1 MTVSAWP
8 RGARALLLAGS
19 FLLGAVAARADGWR
33 HWDFEGLSFD
43 APAELKPFDGKGP
56 GPIGPGTREW
66 GGLPLTPSPGGA
78 VERSLFVHLSWGD
91 RAEGYAASGSMKTTV
106 MDVVV
111 AGRAARRIEFV
122 NKDQYNDQ
130 HGIDVVITEP
140 TVYGKRLA
148 LTCRGPSK
156 KWATHQT
163 VCDRIVD
170 SLVIREAPPGDGGT
184 VVVDGGAATGSPPI
198 GSPPSGTPSSGSS
211 SGKASPP
218 DPTGAPSGAT
228 ADASPPTPPDSAK
241 PTLSPP
247 EGGKPTATP
256 QSPPGPVTIAPT
268 GRRVALVIGNGAYR
282 AAPKLPTP
290 AMDAARMKAKLTALG
305 FEVIA
310 SADLARSGMT
320 GDLAAFY
327 AKAKGAEVALFYFSG
342 HGIQVRGHNYLL
354 PTDADFSEPGA
365 ALDVEARAVDLEK
378 FLQAAGEAKTVLA
391 FIDACRDNPVVE
403 EKLAQTFYKGL
414 GGPTKGLAV
423 IPKEQVR
430 PNQFIV
436 FASEEGKTAET
447 GAADVSV
454 FTAALLDNL
463 GRPGEDIALAYRKI
477 RSAVESATGGR
488 QSPRSVDDLRNEM
501 VLAPV
506 K

>member
-1 MTVSAWP
+1 MTASATIP
-8 RGARALLLAGS
+8 GLPALLLAAGL
-19 FLLGAVAARADGWR
+19 FGGLAVSPAAAEGWR
-33 HWDFEGLSFD
+33 HWDFEGLAFD
-43 APAELKPFDGKGP
+43 APGELKPFDGGGP
-56 GPIGPGTREW
+56 GPLGPGTGDW
-66 GGLPLTPSPGGA
+66 GGLPLTASPGGA
-78 VERSLFVHLSWGD
+78 VERSLFVNLSWGD
-91 RAEGYAASGSMKTTV
+91 HAEGYSASGSMKTTAT
-106 MDVVV
+106 DVVI
-111 AGRAARRIEFV
+111 AGRAAKRIEFV
-122 NKDQYNDQ
+122 NKDRYNDQ
-130 HGIDVVITEP
+130 HGIDVVIDEP

-156 KWATHQT
+156 KWATYQA

-184 VVVDGGAATGSPPI
+184 VVVDGGAATG
-198 GSPPSGTPSSGSS
+198 TPSSGSP
-211 SGKASPP
+211 SGKVSPP
-218 DPTGAPSGAT
+218 DPSGSLSGAT
-228 ADASPPTPPDSAK
+228 AGTPPPTPPTPSD
-241 PTLSPP
+241 T
-247 EGGKPTATP
+247 GKSTAT
-256 QSPPGPVTIAPT
+256 SNSPGPVVIAPT

-290 AMDAARMKAKLTALG
+290 AMDAVKMRTKLAALG
-305 FEVIA
+305 FEVI
-310 SADLARSGMT
+310 SGTDLARSAMT

-327 AKAKGAEVALFYFSG
+327 AGAKGADVALFYFSG

-354 PTDADFSEPGA
+354 PTDADFSQPGA

-447 GAADVSV
+447 GAGDVSV

-477 RSAVESATGGR
+477 RSAVEGATGGR

>member
-1 MTVSAWP
+1 MTVSATT
-8 RGARALLLAGS
+8 RGLPALLLAAG
-19 FLLGAVAARADGWR
+19 LLGGQVVAPAHAEGWR
-33 HWDFEGLSFD
+33 HWDFEGLAFD
-43 APAELKPFDGKGP
+43 APGEMKPFDGGGP
-56 GPIGPGTREW
+56 GPVGPGTGEW
-66 GGLPLTPSPGGA
+66 GGLPLTASPGGA
-78 VERSLFVHLSWGD
+78 VERSLFVFLQWGD
-91 RAEGYAASGSMKTTV
+91 RAEGYSASGSMKTTA
-106 MDVVV
+106 MDVVI
-111 AGRAARRIEFV
+111 AGRAAKRIEFV

-130 HGIDVVITEP
+130 HGIDVVIAAP
-140 TVYGKRLA
+140 TVYGRRLA

-156 KWATHQT
+156 KWATYQPI
-163 VCDRIVD
+163 CDRIVD

-184 VVVDGGAATGSPPI
+184 VVVDGGAATGSPPT
-198 GSPPSGTPSSGSS
+198 GAPSSGSS
-211 SGKASPP
+211 SGKAPP
-218 DPTGAPSGAT
+218 HDASGAPSGAS
-228 ADASPPTPPDSAK
+228 DGASPTPPTD
-241 PTLSPP
+241 
-247 EGGKPTATP
+247 GGKPIVTQSEGSKTTATP
-256 QSPPGPVTIAPT
+256 QSPPEPVKITPT

-290 AMDAARMKAKLTALG
+290 AMDAARMKAKLAALG
-305 FEVIA
+305 FEVVA
-310 SADLARSGMT
+310 GTDLARAGMT

-327 AKAKGAEVALFYFSG
+327 AAAKGADVALFYFSG

-447 GAADVSV
+447 GAGDVSV
-454 FTAALLDNL
+454 FTAALLDHL

-477 RSAVESATGGR
+477 RSTVESATGGR

-501 VLAPV
+501 VLSPV

>member
-1 MTVSAWP
+1 MSGSVWH

-19 FLLGAVAARADGWR
+19 FLFGAVAARAEGWR
-33 HWDFEGLSFD
+33 RWDFEGLTFD
-43 APAELKPFDGKGP
+43 APGELKPFDGKGP
-56 GPIGPGTREW
+56 GPIGADVADW
-66 GGLPLTPSPGGA
+66 GGLPLTASPGGA
-78 VERSLFVHLSWGD
+78 VERSLFVHLDWSAG
-91 RAEGYAASGSMKTTV
+91 AAGYAASGSMKTTV
-106 MDVVV
+106 IDVVI

-130 HGIDVVITEP
+130 HGIDVVISEP
-140 TVYGKRLA
+140 TVYGRRLA

-156 KWATHQT
+156 KWAAYQSI
-163 VCDRIVD
+163 CDRIVD

-184 VVVDGGAATGSPPI
+184 VVVDGGAATG
-198 GSPPSGTPSSGSS
+198 
-211 SGKASPP
+211 ASPP
-218 DPTGAPSGAT
+218 A
-228 ADASPPTPPDSAK
+228 PPDGGK

-247 EGGKPTATP
+247 EPGKATATP
-256 QSPPGPVTIAPT
+256 QSPPEPATTAPT

-290 AMDAARMKAKLTALG
+290 TMDATRMKTKLAALG
-305 FEVIA
+305 FEVI
-310 SADLARSGMT
+310 SGTDLARSGMT

-327 AKAKGAEVALFYFSG
+327 AASKGAEVALFYFSG

-391 FIDACRDNPVVE
+391 FIDACRDNPLVE

-436 FASEEGKTAET
+436 FASEEGKTAQT
-447 GAADVSV
+447 GSGDVSV
-454 FTAALLDNL
+454 FTAALLDHL

-477 RSAVESATGGR
+477 RSAVESATGGQ

-501 VLAPV
+501 VLSPT

>member
-1 MTVSAWP
+1 MTVSATT
-8 RGARALLLAGS
+8 RGLPALLLAAG
-19 FLLGAVAARADGWR
+19 LLGGQAASPALAEGWR
-33 HWDFEGLSFD
+33 HWDFEGLAFD
-43 APAELKPFDGKGP
+43 APGEMKPFDGGGP
-56 GPIGPGTREW
+56 GPVGPGTGDW
-66 GGLPLTPSPGGA
+66 GGLPLTASPGGA
-78 VERSLFVHLSWGD
+78 VERSLFVFLQWGS
-91 RAEGYAASGSMKTTV
+91 RAEGYSASGSMKTTA
-106 MDVVV
+106 MDVVI
-111 AGRAARRIEFV
+111 AGRAAKRIEFV

-130 HGIDVVITEP
+130 RGIDVVITEP

-156 KWATHQT
+156 KWATYQPI
-163 VCDRIVD
+163 CDRIVD
-170 SLVIREAPPGDGGT
+170 SLVIREAPPGDAGT
-184 VVVDGGAATGSPPI
+184 VVVDAGPTTTPPTTTPSTNPPAGSPSGKTTPPDPTPPTGAATPGATA
-198 GSPPSGTPSSGSS
+198 GPSSNG
-211 SGKASPP
+211 GKASPP
-218 DPTGAPSGAT
+218 SEGAT
-228 ADASPPTPPDSAK
+228 T
-241 PTLSPP
+241 
-247 EGGKPTATP
+247 TATP
-256 QSPPGPVTIAPT
+256 QTASGPVAIAPT
-268 GRRVALVIGNGAYR
+268 GRRIALVIGNGAYR

-305 FEVIA
+305 FEVVA
-310 SADLARSGMT
+310 GTDLSRSAMT

-327 AKAKGAEVALFYFSG
+327 AAAKGADVALFYFSG

-354 PTDADFSEPGA
+354 PTDADFSQPGA

-447 GAADVSV
+447 GAGDVSV
-454 FTAALLDNL
+454 FTAALLDHL

-477 RSAVESATGGR
+477 RSTVESATGGR

-501 VLAPV
+501 VLSPM